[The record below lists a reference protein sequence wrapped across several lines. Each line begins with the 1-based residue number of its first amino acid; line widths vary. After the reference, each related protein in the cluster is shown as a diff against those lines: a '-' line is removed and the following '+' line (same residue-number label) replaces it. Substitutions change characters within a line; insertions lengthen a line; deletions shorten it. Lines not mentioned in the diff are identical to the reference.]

1 MTSGEM
7 LGSFFNQN
15 GYSTARMRQ
24 IWSDENRVKVVYQ
37 AEVAVAYA
45 MAKNGRIP
53 KRAYDEISSKLVFD
67 NIDLR
72 QLKIESARAGHFLA
86 GFVKVVQPLFD
97 DESGQYV
104 HFGAASEDIE
114 DTAFVLQ
121 LKQSDAVL
129 KDYLRQLGDVLY
141 QLCEKYK
148 TTITAA
154 VAHKTF
160 AAPTTLGFKLGIVL
174 NELDHLMTK
183 LDSLGPFTFAG
194 SLAGADGTSSMLG
207 SDYRKIE
214 HDFCEHLGLATPEM
228 YWHTQR
234 ERFTEYSHVE
244 TMIAQVIGRLGKNLL
259 YMSETIVGEFQEGY
273 APGRQGSTVVPT
285 VRNPYMV
292 EAVVNLA
299 TVIRNEMGL
308 MYDTMS
314 VDGEKDTTVWRDLY
328 VALPEMTMYL
338 SGQLNYAINILQF
351 GKFSP
356 QRMLK
361 NLAADDGTMYS
372 GALMLKLAES
382 MGRENAHN
390 LLVALRA
397 KADDQEIPLKQLF
410 YSDSTISQY
419 LSHADLDGLMTPS
432 GHVGNA
438 IAKTNTILNLYSKRH
453 LTDDQRKEDSH
464 GTKN

>member
-7 LGSFFNQN
+7 LGSLFNQN

-24 IWSDENRVKVVYQ
+24 IWSDENRVKVICQ

-53 KRAYDEISSKLVFD
+53 KKAYDEISAKLVFD

-273 APGRQGSTVVPT
+273 APGR
-285 VRNPYMV
+285 
-292 EAVVNLA
+292 
-299 TVIRNEMGL
+299 
-308 MYDTMS
+308 
-314 VDGEKDTTVWRDLY
+314 
-328 VALPEMTMYL
+328 
-338 SGQLNYAINILQF
+338 
-351 GKFSP
+351 
-356 QRMLK
+356 
-361 NLAADDGTMYS
+361 
-372 GALMLKLAES
+372 
-382 MGRENAHN
+382 
-390 LLVALRA
+390 
-397 KADDQEIPLKQLF
+397 
-410 YSDSTISQY
+410 
-419 LSHADLDGLMTPS
+419 
-432 GHVGNA
+432 
-438 IAKTNTILNLYSKRH
+438 
-453 LTDDQRKEDSH
+453 
-464 GTKN
+464 